1 MGMLEPILTLIAI
14 GRSTL
19 KEKSVSTIYL
29 YTDGCGACFSS

>member
-1 MGMLEPILTLIAI
+1 MGMLEPILTIAI
-14 GRSTL
+14 ERSTL